1 MKLFKIYKY
10 TAVVL
15 SIVLFTSCDKF
26 LDVEPKGEVIP
37 TTLDDYL
44 ALMSAPLQVGRT
56 SNNTH
61 FITDEINLPDAYRAG
76 ANGYP
81 GPGALKAYDF
91 EAELY
96 DVSEED
102 EDWNVAYRTIYVANS
117 VLSGLETN
125 TETNQAKRNQ
135 AKGEALVHRAYS
147 YLTLVNEYA
156 KHYSNSAETD
166 MGVPLNLKVDINAL
180 PARASVKEVYTQIEK
195 DLLEAANILSEKSTY
210 AYRPNKAAA
219 YGVLARMYLYMGNW
233 AKTAEYAGKA
243 LAISNFIYDYNTF
256 TLVSPAKP
264 HSSAINGYPS
274 SSIAKKHIVLS
285 KYSLKVGSYEYNY
298 LFSKE
303 QFNLFN
309 PIAQDPSDPN
319 FPYNVN
325 DLREVYGSSPYG
337 YSGKPFV
344 DEGRGI
350 KDTFGTYDY
359 NNSGITTQEL
369 ILTRAEALARLNQ
382 TQLALDD
389 LNTLRKKRIPTK
401 KYVDLTAASG
411 PDALELVLKERRIEL
426 AFSGL
431 RLADIKRL
439 NLEGRNISVTHGSK
453 TLPANSPRFV
463 LPIPSKV
470 ISLNG
475 NIKQNPR

>member
-1 MKLFKIYKY
+1 MKLFNIYKY
-10 TAVVL
+10 TAVIL
-15 SIVLFTSCDKF
+15 SVVLFISCDKF

-37 TTLDDYL
+37 TTLDDFA
-44 ALMSAPLQVGRT
+44 ALMSNSTEVSRS
-56 SNNTH
+56 SNNM
-61 FITDEINLPDAYRAG
+61 FYLTDEINLPNAYRAAAG
-76 ANGYP
+76 NYP
-81 GPGALKAYDF
+81 GAAAIKAYDF

-96 DVSEED
+96 DVSED
-102 EDWNVAYRTIYVANS
+102 DNDWNAAYRAIYIANS

-135 AKGEALVHRAYS
+135 VKGEALVHRAYS

-156 KHYSNSAETD
+156 KHYSSTAETD

-180 PARASVKEVYTQIEK
+180 PARASVKEVYMQIEK
-195 DLLEAANILSEKSTY
+195 DLLEAAAILAEKSTY
-210 AYRPNKAAA
+210 SYRPNKAAA

-233 AKTAEYAGKA
+233 EKADEYAGKA
-243 LAISNFIYDYNTF
+243 LAIYNFVYDYNTF
-256 TLVSPAKP
+256 TLANPSKP
-264 HSSAINGYPS
+264 HNSTINGYAS
-274 SSIAKKHIVLS
+274 SSIAKKHVLLL
-285 KYSLKVGSYEYNY
+285 KYAYYAGGFEYNY
-298 LFSKE
+298 LFSNE
-303 QFNLFN
+303 QFNLLN
-309 PIAQDPSDPN
+309 PIAQDPASFDP
-319 FPYNVN
+319 YKVN
-325 DLREVYGSSPYG
+325 DLRETYGSSPYG
-337 YSGKPFV
+337 FSGTAFV
-344 DEGRGI
+344 NSGRGI
-350 KDTFGTYDY
+350 RDFNGTYDY

-389 LNTLRKKRIPTK
+389 VNALRKKRIPTA
-401 KYVDLTAASG
+401 KYADLTAAT
-411 PDALELVLKERRIEL
+411 PADALNLVLRERRIEL
-426 AFSGL
+426 AFTGL

-470 ISLNG
+470 ISLNN

>member
-1 MKLFKIYKY
+1 MKLFKIYTY
-10 TAVVL
+10 TTVLAV
-15 SIVLFTSCDKF
+15 VLFTSCNKF
-26 LDVEPKGEVIP
+26 LDVTPKGEVIP

-44 ALMSAPLQVGRT
+44 ALMSAPLQIGRT

-76 ANGYP
+76 ATNYP
-81 GPGALKAYDF
+81 GPGAIRAYDF

-117 VLSGLETN
+117 VLSGIETN
-125 TETNQAKRNQ
+125 TESNQTKRNQ

-156 KHYSNSAETD
+156 KHYSATAETD

-180 PARASVKEVYTQIEK
+180 PVRASVKTVYTQIEK
-195 DLLEAANILSEKSTY
+195 DLLEAADILSEKSAY
-210 AYRPNKAAA
+210 NYRPNKAGAF
-219 YGVLARMYLYMGNW
+219 GVLARMYLYMGNW

-243 LAISNFIYDYNTF
+243 LAINNFIYDYNDFKLANET
-256 TLVSPAKP
+256 KP
-264 HSSAINGYPS
+264 QSSAITGYPPS
-274 SSIAKKHIVLS
+274 LLNKQHIVLG

-298 LFSKE
+298 LFSDE
-303 QFNLFN
+303 QFGLFN
-309 PIAQDPSDPN
+309 PIPRDLTL
-319 FPYNVN
+319 PYEPYKVN
-325 DLREVYGSSPYG
+325 DFRETYGSSPFG
-337 YSGKPFV
+337 YSGKTFV
-344 DEGRGI
+344 GEGRGI
-350 KDTFGTYDY
+350 KDTNGTYDY

-369 ILTRAEALARLNQ
+369 VLLRAEALARLNQ
-382 TQLALDD
+382 TQSALDD
-389 LNTLRKKRIPTK
+389 LNMLRKKRIPTL
-401 KYVDLTAASG
+401 KYVDLTAAT
-411 PDALELVLKERRIEL
+411 PADALNLVLRERRIEL

-439 NLEGRNISVTHGSK
+439 NLEGRNISVTHGTK

-470 ISLNG
+470 MSLNP
-475 NIKQNPR
+475 NLIQNPR

>member
-1 MKLFKIYKY
+1 MKIFNIYKY
-10 TAVVL
+10 TAIMLAV
-15 SIVLFTSCDKF
+15 VLFTSCNKF
-26 LDVEPKGEVIP
+26 LDAEPKGVVIP

-44 ALMSAPLQVGRT
+44 ALMSAPLEIGRT

-61 FITDEINLPDAYRAG
+61 YLTDEINLPDAYRAG
-76 ANGYP
+76 AIGYP
-81 GPGALKAYDF
+81 GTGPIRAYDF

-102 EDWNVAYRTIYVANS
+102 TDWNVAYRTIYVANS

-135 AKGEALVHRAYS
+135 AKGEALVHRAYT

-156 KHYSNSAETD
+156 KHYSNTSETD

-180 PARASVKEVYTQIEK
+180 PARASVKAVYAQVEK
-195 DLLEAANILSEKSTY
+195 DLLEAADILAEKSTY
-210 AYRPNKAAA
+210 SYRPNKAAA

-233 AKTAEYAGKA
+233 TKASEYAGKA
-243 LAISNFIYDYNTF
+243 LAINSFIYDYTTF
-256 TLVSPAKP
+256 SLATPTKP
-264 HSSAINGYPS
+264 QSSAITGYPS
-274 SSIAKKHIVLS
+274 SSIAKKHIVLL
-285 KYSLKVGSYEYNY
+285 KYSLKVGSYEFNY
-298 LFSKE
+298 LFSNE
-303 QFNLFN
+303 QFNLLN
-309 PIAQDPSDPN
+309 PIAQDPASFDP
-319 FPYNVN
+319 YKVN
-325 DLREVYGSSPYG
+325 DLRETYGSSPYG
-337 YSGKPFV
+337 FSGTAFV
-344 DEGRGI
+344 NSGRGI
-350 KDTFGTYDY
+350 RDFNGTYDY

-369 ILTRAEALARLNQ
+369 ILIRAESLARLNQ

-389 LNTLRKKRIPTK
+389 VNALRKKRIPTA
-401 KYVDLTAASG
+401 KYADLTAAT
-411 PDALELVLKERRIEL
+411 PADALNLVLRERRIEL
-426 AFSGL
+426 AFTGL

-470 ISLNG
+470 ISLNN